1 MGRKERRMKYYI
13 TCVQKRVSP
22 YGIYEDEERLRELVV
37 CKDCKW
43 HRENEC
49 YAWDDGTVAVVSE
62 TPCDGFCYRAERKE

>member
-1 MGRKERRMKYYI
+1 MKEWIVPDNDIGVDGAYFDY
-13 TCVQKRVSP
+13 Q
-22 YGIYEDEERLRELVV
+22 ELLR

-62 TPCDGFCYRAERKE
+62 TPCDGFCYRAERKEG